1 MEEVWEYVHGLFG
14 LNRDTFLIF
23 PMAVWKQHRWRETTK
38 QARNWRAIRKTKR
51 QMARTVRCVQTE
63 GNQVRWCT
71 ETGRIQ
77 HWSSKH
83 PTVVHRDRTNCCH
96 PREGDWLDH
105 SHKALPETQG
115 VFNGNFH
122 DLFSV
127 KDDFNSWKASNYYF
141 ATAEKHEKGSNTY
154 WWNDNGKLWEDI
166 NRVPKTGRFTS
177 NSEHLE

>member
-1 MEEVWEYVHGLFG
+1 MEEVWEYVHRLLG

-23 PMAVWKQHRWRETTK
+23 PMAVWKQHRWRETTE
-38 QARNWRAIRKTKR
+38 QTRNWRALGKTKR

-63 GNQVRWCT
+63 GNQVRWRT

-96 PREGDWLDH
+96 PREGDWPDH

-127 KDDFNSWKASNYYF
+127 KVKEGVKLLIRYCWK
-141 ATAEKHEKGSNTY
+141 TQ
-154 WWNDNGKLWEDI
+154 
-166 NRVPKTGRFTS
+166 KTRKYVLM
-177 NSEHLE
+177 ER